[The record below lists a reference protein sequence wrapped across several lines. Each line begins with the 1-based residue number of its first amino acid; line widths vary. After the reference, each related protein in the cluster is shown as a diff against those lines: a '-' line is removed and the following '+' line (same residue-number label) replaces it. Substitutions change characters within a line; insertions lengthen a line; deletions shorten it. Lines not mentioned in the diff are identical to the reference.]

1 MVEFQRKASDPL
13 RIVEPV
19 DLSEGHAIVMADRP
33 DYVVLPEGLRE
44 QYPDLPRQA
53 NVVEVHFLNWRGRI
67 HPHFELDVKVN
78 GKTLWVAK
86 ADQYYWHTRG

>member
-19 DLSEGHAIVMADRP
+19 ELPEGHAIIVAEGP
-33 DYVVLPEGLRE
+33 DYVVIPEGLRE
-44 QYPDLPRQA
+44 QYPDVPHKVD
-53 NVVEVHFLNWRGRI
+53 VVEIQFLNWRGQI
-67 HPHFELDVKVN
+67 VPHYKLDVKVN

-86 ADQYYWHTRG
+86 ADQYYWHTRD